1 MDLEQKDDGKKGY
14 FKATE
19 NNIEA
24 GVITYVWAG
33 PTKIIIEHTV
43 VNTAFEGKGLGKK
56 LVMAV
61 VEFAR
66 QKQLKIMPLCTYAK
80 SVFDKNAE
88 ELKDVL
94 F

>member
-1 MDLEQKDDGKKGY
+1 MDLQQTDDGKKGY

-19 NNIEA
+19 NGLEA
-24 GVITYVWAG
+24 GVITYTWAG
-33 PTKIIIEHTV
+33 PTKLIIDHTV
-43 VNTAFEGKGLGKK
+43 VNAAFEGKGLGKK

-66 QKQLKIMPLCTYAK
+66 QKHIKIMPLCTYAK
-80 SVFDKNAE
+80 SVFDKNEAE
-88 ELKDVL
+88 LRDVL

>member
-1 MDLEQKDDGKKGY
+1 
-14 FKATE
+14 
-19 NNIEA
+19 
-24 GVITYVWAG
+24 
-33 PTKIIIEHTV
+33 
-43 VNTAFEGKGLGKK
+43 
-56 LVMAV
+56 MAA

-66 QKQLKIMPLCTYAK
+66 QKHLKIMPLCTYAK